1 MTEIPFFKDK
11 KQGSL
16 DSEISKKDEEITVKV
31 QSMFPNCQK
40 YEPCCK
46 DSGYE
51 ETMKKVKKIHNY
63 KEMIED
69 MITGTWNKK
78 PDSPDI
84 WNKKPKGYK
93 ITKDGDIGDKVFL
106 EPVDDV

>member
-51 ETMKKVKKIHNY
+51 ETVKKLKKIPNH
-63 KEMIED
+63 KEIID
-69 MITGTWNKK
+69 
-78 PDSPDI
+78 DI
-84 WNKKPKGYK
+84 LESAKEKKGYK
-93 ITKDGDIGDKVFL
+93 ITKDGEIGDEVNA
-106 EPVDDV
+106 